1 MADGTAELLQ
11 AFLGKTLDNRS
22 FSHRD
27 HVRVAFELLREET
40 FADAAATFCAAL
52 KEIARRAG
60 RPDAFHMTIS
70 LAFLSLIAERCATRG
85 YADFAQFERENPDL
99 LLKSAI
105 ERWYAPARLRSDI
118 ARETFILP
126 EQRL

>member
-11 AFLGKTLDNRS
+11 AFLGRTLDNRS

-27 HVRVAFELLREET
+27 HVRVAFALLREES
-40 FADAAATFCAAL
+40 FSDAAAIFCGAL

-60 RPDAFHMTIS
+60 RPDAFHMTIT
-70 LAFLSLIAERCATRG
+70 LGFLSLIAERCAATD

-99 LLKSAI
+99 LVKSAI
-105 ERWYAPARLRSDI
+105 ERWYAPARLHSDVARS
-118 ARETFILP
+118 TFVLP
-126 EQRL
+126 GQRP